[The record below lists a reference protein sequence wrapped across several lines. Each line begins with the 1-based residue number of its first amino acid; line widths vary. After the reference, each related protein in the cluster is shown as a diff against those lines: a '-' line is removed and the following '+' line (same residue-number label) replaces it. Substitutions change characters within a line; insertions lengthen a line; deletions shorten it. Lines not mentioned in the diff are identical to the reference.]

1 MLKTAMEKLFERNVN
16 QDEDI
21 VFTGEPYI
29 MYEQFQLDDNFKI
42 YLVGIMQSKHV
53 YKRGIKPTP
62 YQKLFE
68 LANSTESC
76 IVDFTV
82 VNKGIFFFRYLIMLS

>member
-82 VNKGIFFFRYLIMLS
+82 VNKGILFFRYLIMLS